1 MCSVMTVV
9 HRWSVASC
17 KLGYCLGV
25 LLLFAE
31 MLLVLGFVQPMQFGN
46 FSCLVPDDQQ
56 GSAGGLEWLWLRG
69 SDKAVVPIVGQCSNT
84 AVPTSTTIQSCLKLM
99 QLLPRDALHNI
110 TNETPKE
117 KKIFTVKHQ
126 IWCKMCI
133 DLDYGAVI
141 VQLFFA
147 GCMYTYF
154 QIIFS
159 SCFPPPFYLFI
170 FSWINQRKKML
181 LFKFFIALATFPVYF
196 PVLASFT
203 VEHGY
208 KMVQSVLKI

>member
-1 MCSVMTVV
+1 MLKDARIKIWHVIEIQALVMTVV

-31 MLLVLGFVQPMQFGN
+31 LLLQLGFVQPMQFWN
-46 FSCLVPDDQQ
+46 FSCLVPADQQ

-69 SDKAVVPIVGQCSNT
+69 SDKAVVPIVGQCGNT
-84 AVPTSTTIQSCLKLM
+84 AVPIPATIQRHLKLM
-99 QLLPRDALHNI
+99 QLLPQDALHNI

-126 IWCKMCI
+126 IWSKMCI
-133 DLDYGAVI
+133 DLDYGAVN
-141 VQLFFA
+141 VHLLFA

-154 QIIFS
+154 QIIFL
-159 SCFPPPFYLFI
+159 CFFFSFLFVN
-170 FSWINQRKKML
+170 F
-181 LFKFFIALATFPVYF
+181 VYW
-196 PVLASFT
+196 LN
-203 VEHGY
+203 
-208 KMVQSVLKI
+208 